1 VKFEPIITLEKVEVK
16 TLEEDEDIL
25 FKMRAKLFR
34 FDNVSNE
41 WKERG
46 TGDVKFLQHRENQR
60 VRILMRRDKT
70 LKLCANHLILPEL
83 SLQPNIG
90 SDRSWVWTT
99 PADYSETE
107 VRKEV
112 LAIRFANT
120 DNAKKFKEMFEEARD
135 INKKVAKGEK
145 DVIVTKRFI
154 PDESKDETTA
164 DTDII
169 TKAEAA
175 AKIETTIS
183 SEEPKST
190 DTK

>member
-1 VKFEPIITLEKVEVK
+1 MKFEPIITLEKVEVK
-16 TLEEDEDIL
+16 TLEEEEDVL

-34 FDNVSNE
+34 FDNMSNE

-46 TGDVKFLQHRENQR
+46 TGDVKFLQHRGNR
-60 VRILMRRDKT
+60 RIRLLMRRDKT
-70 LKLCANHLILPEL
+70 LKLCANHLVLPEL

-120 DNAKKFKEMFEEARD
+120 DNAKKFKEMFEEAREA
-135 INKKVAKGEK
+135 NKKIAKGEK
-145 DVIVTKRFI
+145 DVSVTKRFV
-154 PDESKDETTA
+154 PDESRDEATVNA
-164 DTDII
+164 DII

-175 AKIETTIS
+175 VKIETAIS
-183 SEEPKST
+183 TEETKST